1 MEDQRREW
9 ELRDNKLREQNEAR
23 QELMK
28 RVYQIRADQIAYR
41 LSLKFYFFEK
51 TLSSGKMKND
61 KKLKKIS
68 ENDNVSK
75 KKWAASKR
83 LNQDEIKVEDIQR
96 KRLTFS
102 DIANTNRSIQSYLV
116 DQMNELSVRQADERA
131 QAMREHAADL
141 EREAKDQQRIR
152 DALKHYGAY

>member
-41 LSLKFYFFEK
+41 LSLKFDFLER
-51 TLSSGKMKND
+51 TLPSGKMKND

-75 KKWAASKR
+75 KK
-83 LNQDEIKVEDIQR
+83 
-96 KRLTFS
+96 
-102 DIANTNRSIQSYLV
+102 
-116 DQMNELSVRQADERA
+116 
-131 QAMREHAADL
+131 
-141 EREAKDQQRIR
+141 
-152 DALKHYGAY
+152 